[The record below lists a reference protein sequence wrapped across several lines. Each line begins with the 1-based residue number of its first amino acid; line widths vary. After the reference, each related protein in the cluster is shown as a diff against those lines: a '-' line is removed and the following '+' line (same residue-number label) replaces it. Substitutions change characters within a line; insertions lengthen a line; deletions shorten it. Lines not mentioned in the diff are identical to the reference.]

1 MAFSNSALSPLA
13 LAHGRLKGEGGFLSA
28 TERSQRPQHLLNFK
42 FDPHGQGAFL
52 PILWLAHTSCLGFNL
67 RERASSSGSGSHGF
81 LVNVATSIIFLLPEL
96 LPILSHWF
104 ACN

>member
-1 MAFSNSALSPLA
+1 MAFFLLPSVLS
-13 LAHGRLKGEGGFLSA
+13 G
-28 TERSQRPQHLLNFK
+28 PQHLLNFK

-104 ACN
+104 ACNWYFFGAPNASTS